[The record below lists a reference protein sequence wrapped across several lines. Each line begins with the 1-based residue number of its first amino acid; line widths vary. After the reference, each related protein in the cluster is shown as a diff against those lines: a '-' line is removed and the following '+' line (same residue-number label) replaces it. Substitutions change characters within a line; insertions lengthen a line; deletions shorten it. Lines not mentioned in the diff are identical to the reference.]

1 MTHVGDRFCNIY
13 VSLMVVVVNRSANCL
28 SLNYKEAD
36 LQCDIHF
43 A

>member
-1 MTHVGDRFCNIY
+1 MMHVGDRFGNIY
-13 VSLMVVVVNRSANCL
+13 VSLMVFVNRSANCL

-36 LQCDIHF
+36 LQCHINC